1 MDDKDKKYSLYNN
14 YVASTILAI
23 CIVSLV
29 SLLCLNRCQQSNKVE
44 TVQRVIVVVD
54 STAQSKASAPSLFKV
69 VDSLNIAIQTYERS
83 LDAKYKALIDKKE
96 ENDNL
101 LSAASII
108 VGIIVSILGF
118 FGFKS
123 FQSIEEKAKRIAE
136 ENTNN
141 YLKDNLKSKL
151 YDVVNSEYLNKITDT
166 TTKNI
171 EEGVVKKIKGD
182 LDIIEQQRK
191 DIKEFEDDNKLSMLR
206 LDRLEKAWEAKFN
219 ESFNKINIDKEEAE
233 TSDTEK
239 ESINPFEDTEA

>member
-1 MDDKDKKYSLYNN
+1 MDDKDKNYSLFNN

-29 SLLCLNRCQQSNKVE
+29 SLLFLNKCQQRK
-44 TVQRVIVVVD
+44 TVATMQRVVVVVD
-54 STAQSKASAPSLFKV
+54 STCLSNTTDNLSKV
-69 VDSLNIAIQTYERS
+69 VDSLNVVIKNYETL
-83 LDAKYKALIDKKE
+83 LDAKYNVLIDKKE

-171 EEGVVKKIKGD
+171 EEGVVKKIKED

-219 ESFNKINIDKEEAE
+219 ESFDKINIDKEEAE
-233 TSDTEK
+233 TSDSDK
-239 ESINPFEDTEA
+239 ENINPFEDTEA